1 MTPRAVL
8 SPSLLLVV
16 AAFFP
21 LALAA
26 QTAPAESAYVT
37 DVLRLGLYQA
47 EDATGR
53 PFRTLVSG
61 TQVEILERRTFYARV
76 RTPDGEVGWVKSNFL
91 QDEKPAAL
99 RATEYE
105 TRISELTG
113 DLQRVQAE
121 LDEAN
126 GTLSGIRSETSDVV
140 GLTQEAESLR
150 SEKERLEDR
159 LASFRGSLPIKW
171 SLILAAVLAV
181 LGFIGGIAF
190 LDYRIRKRHGGF
202 RVY

>member
-99 RATEYE
+99 RAREYE

-171 SLILAAVLAV
+171 SLILAGVLAA

>member
-126 GTLSGIRSETSDVV
+126 GTLSGIRSETSDVI

-159 LASFRGSLPIKW
+159 LAGFRGSLPIKW

>member
-1 MTPRAVL
+1 MTSRAVL
-8 SPSLLLVV
+8 SPSLLLVI

-61 TQVEILERRTFYARV
+61 TRVEILERRTFYARV
-76 RTPDGEVGWVKSNFL
+76 RTPDGEIGWVKSNFL

-99 RATEYE
+99 RAGEYE

-150 SEKERLEDR
+150 SEKARLEDR

-171 SLILAAVLAV
+171 SLILAGVLAA

>member
-1 MTPRAVL
+1 MTSRAVL
-8 SPSLLLVV
+8 SPSLLLVI

-26 QTAPAESAYVT
+26 QAAPAESAYVT

-61 TQVEILERRTFYARV
+61 TRVEILERRTFYARV
-76 RTPDGEVGWVKSNFL
+76 RTPDGEIGWVKSNFL

-99 RATEYE
+99 RAGEYE

-150 SEKERLEDR
+150 SEKARLEDR

-171 SLILAAVLAV
+171 SLILAGVLAA

>member
-1 MTPRAVL
+1 MTSRAVL
-8 SPSLLLVV
+8 SPSLLLVI

-61 TQVEILERRTFYARV
+61 TRVEILERRTFYARV
-76 RTPDGEVGWVKSNFL
+76 RTPDGEIGWVKSNFL

-99 RATEYE
+99 RAGEYE

-150 SEKERLEDR
+150 SEKARLEDR

-171 SLILAAVLAV
+171 SLILAGVLAV

-202 RVY
+202 RIY

>member
-1 MTPRAVL
+1 MTSRAVL
-8 SPSLLLVV
+8 SPSLLLVI

-61 TQVEILERRTFYARV
+61 TRVEILERRTFYARV

-99 RATEYE
+99 RAGEYE

-150 SEKERLEDR
+150 SEKARLEDR

-171 SLILAAVLAV
+171 SLILAGVLAA

>member
-1 MTPRAVL
+1 MV
-8 SPSLLLVV
+8 
-16 AAFFP
+16 
-21 LALAA
+21 
-26 QTAPAESAYVT
+26 
-37 DVLRLGLYQA
+37 
-47 EDATGR
+47 
-53 PFRTLVSG
+53 
-61 TQVEILERRTFYARV
+61 
-76 RTPDGEVGWVKSNFL
+76 
-91 QDEKPAAL
+91 PAAGRFYRLDLCLSFSL

-171 SLILAAVLAV
+171 SLILAGVLAA

>member
-1 MTPRAVL
+1 MTSRAVL
-8 SPSLLLVV
+8 SPSLLLVI

-61 TQVEILERRTFYARV
+61 MRVEILERRTFYARV
-76 RTPDGEVGWVKSNFL
+76 RTPDGEIGWVKSNFL

-99 RATEYE
+99 RAGEYE

-150 SEKERLEDR
+150 SEKARLEDR

-171 SLILAAVLAV
+171 SLILAGVLAA

>member
-1 MTPRAVL
+1 MTSRAVL
-8 SPSLLLVV
+8 SPSLLLVI

-61 TQVEILERRTFYARV
+61 TRVEILERRTFYARV
-76 RTPDGEVGWVKSNFL
+76 RTPDGEIGWVKSNFL

-99 RATEYE
+99 RAGEYE

-150 SEKERLEDR
+150 SEKARLEDR

-171 SLILAAVLAV
+171 SLILAGGLAA

>member
-1 MTPRAVL
+1 MTSRPVL
-8 SPSLLLVV
+8 RPALVLV
-16 AAFFP
+16 FAALFP
-21 LALAA
+21 LLLAA

-61 TQVEILERRTFYARV
+61 TRVEILERRTFYARV

-91 QDEKPAAL
+91 QAEKPAAQ
-99 RATEYE
+99 RAQEYE
-105 TRISELTG
+105 TRIGDLTG
-113 DLQRVQAE
+113 ELEKVQAE

-126 GTLSGIRSETSDVV
+126 GTLAGIRSEMSDVV
-140 GLTQEAESLR
+140 GLTQEAQSLR
-150 SEKERLEDR
+150 SENNQLQDR

-171 SLILAAVLAV
+171 SLILAGILAA